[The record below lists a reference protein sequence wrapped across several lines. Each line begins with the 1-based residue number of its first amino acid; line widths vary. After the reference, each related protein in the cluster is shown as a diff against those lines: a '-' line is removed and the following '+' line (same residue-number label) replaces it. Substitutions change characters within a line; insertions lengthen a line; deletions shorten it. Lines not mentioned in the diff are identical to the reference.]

1 LLLWEAEAVSGPSA
15 LIVGNGEPPSRAL
28 FAACAQEAELILC
41 ADGGANTASAYGYA
55 PDYVVGDLDSVH
67 CQSIAA
73 DRLVLVD
80 PAGDVGTD
88 GQKVLNHAV
97 ALGVT
102 EAVLV
107 GFTGRRTDHLLG
119 NLSLL
124 KTFADRLALRFV
136 DDYCDI
142 RLINSCIRFRATLGQ
157 KISLCPLNGRA
168 EGISTEGLKWAL
180 RCEDLI
186 PGVRDGISNEV
197 VDNPVEIRVGRGD
210 LLLCVQRQSASGRI
224 ELLD

>member
-1 LLLWEAEAVSGPSA
+1 MSGRSA
-15 LIVGNGEPPSRAL
+15 LIVGNGEPPSREL
-28 FAACAQEAELILC
+28 FAACARETELILC

-55 PDYVVGDLDSVH
+55 PDYVVGDLDSVSR
-67 CQSIAA
+67 QSKAALAA
-73 DRLVLVD
+73 DRLILVD
-80 PAGDVGTD
+80 PEGNVGTD

-124 KTFADRLALRFV
+124 KTFADRLALRLV

-142 RLINSCIRFRATLGQ
+142 RLIDRYIRFHAAIGQ
-157 KISLCPLNGRA
+157 KISLCPLDGAA
-168 EGISTEGLKWAL
+168 EGIETLGLKWPL
-180 RCEDLI
+180 RSESLI
-186 PGVRDGISNEV
+186 PGVREGISNEV
-197 VDNPVEIRVGRGD
+197 VANPVEIRVGRGN
-210 LLLCVQRQSASGRI
+210 LLLCVQREGGAGEI
-224 ELLD
+224 LVG

>member
-1 LLLWEAEAVSGPSA
+1 MSGRSA

-28 FAACAQEAELILC
+28 FAACAREAELLLC
-41 ADGGANTASAYGYA
+41 ADGGANTAAAYGYA
-55 PDYVVGDLDSVH
+55 PDYVVGDLDSVSR
-67 CQSIAA
+67 QSKAALAA

-80 PAGDVGTD
+80 PEGNVGTD

-102 EAVLV
+102 RAVLL

-124 KTFADRLALRFV
+124 KTFADRLALRLV

-142 RLINSCIRFRATLGQ
+142 SLIDRCIRFRAPIGQ
-157 KISLCPLNGRA
+157 KISLCPLHGAA
-168 EGISTEGLKWAL
+168 EGVETRGLKWPL
-180 RCEDLI
+180 RSESLI
-186 PGVRDGISNEV
+186 PGVREGISNEV
-197 VDNPVEIRVGRGD
+197 VASPVEIRVERGD
-210 LLLCVQRQSASGRI
+210 LLLCVQRGG
-224 ELLD
+224 

>member
-1 LLLWEAEAVSGPSA
+1 MGGRSA

-28 FAACAQEAELILC
+28 FAACAREAELILC

-55 PDYVVGDLDSVH
+55 PDYVVGDLDSVSH
-67 CQSIAA
+67 HSKAALAA
-73 DRLVLVD
+73 DHVILVD
-80 PAGDVGTD
+80 PKGDVGTD

-97 ALGVT
+97 VLGVT
-102 EAVLV
+102 EAVLL

-124 KTFADRLALRFV
+124 KTFADHLALRLV

-142 RLINSCIRFRATLGQ
+142 RLIDRCIRFRATLSQ
-157 KISLCPLNGRA
+157 KISLCPLNGAA
-168 EGISTEGLKWAL
+168 EGIETFGLKWPL
-180 RCEDLI
+180 RSESLI

-197 VDNPVEIRVGRGD
+197 VANPVEIRVERGE
-210 LLLCVQRQSASGRI
+210 LLLCVQRQSAAGQI